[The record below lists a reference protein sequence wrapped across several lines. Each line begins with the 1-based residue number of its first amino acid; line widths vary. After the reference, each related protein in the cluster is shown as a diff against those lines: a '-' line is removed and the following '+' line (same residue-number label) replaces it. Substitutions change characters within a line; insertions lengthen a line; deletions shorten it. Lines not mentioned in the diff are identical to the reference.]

1 MIRSFLVSRSGLTI
15 ETCRIMLSIYANW
28 REQRIQVPLTFNALL
43 LQRIATDK
51 PCLPPYPTL
60 TTRHVSRGHHHL
72 TTPLDILVLQSRQAT
87 RTIDH
92 YFPVPLFSSRPYFY
106 KATRVTA
113 SLFPPPFL
121 PLFFPHST
129 PSSRKLLQP
138 SSLQTPLFPPSF
150 NTTLTSPIR

>member
-1 MIRSFLVSRSGLTI
+1 MISSFLVSRSGLTI

-92 YFPVPLFSSRPYFY
+92 YSQYLYSHQDHTFTKQLGLPLLSSLLPPFVPSFPSS
-106 KATRVTA
+106 
-113 SLFPPPFL
+113 SLTPPHHPENSSTPPPSK
-121 PLFFPHST
+121 PHSS
-129 PSSRKLLQP
+129 P
-138 SSLQTPLFPPSF
+138 PPS
-150 NTTLTSPIR
+150 TQP